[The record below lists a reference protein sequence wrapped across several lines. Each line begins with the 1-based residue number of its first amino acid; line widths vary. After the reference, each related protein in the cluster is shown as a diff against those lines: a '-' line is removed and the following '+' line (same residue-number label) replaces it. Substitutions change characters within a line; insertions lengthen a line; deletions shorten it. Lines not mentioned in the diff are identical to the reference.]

1 MLCQSQRNLIIPHE
15 NMEQYQM
22 SVQIIERVQK
32 LKKKSLY
39 LNIV

>member
-1 MLCQSQRNLIIPHE
+1 
-15 NMEQYQM
+15 MEQYQM

-39 LNIV
+39 LSIVWLVWVNIVII